1 MLAMMIMLLA
11 MMAILLA
18 QPILVAEIRAAE
30 DNSHI
35 CVVHRNGSASIF
47 WRRLVK
53 SYLKM
58 EVEWASNLWIH
69 PGVWGGEGLCPSWL
83 CTGCNHALGACPR
96 LEGLTREG

>member
-35 CVVHRNGSASIF
+35 CVVHR
-47 WRRLVK
+47 LVK

-69 PGVWGGEGLCPSWL
+69 PGVWGDSKATAPLQHED
-83 CTGCNHALGACPR
+83 HH
-96 LEGLTREG
+96 

>member
-1 MLAMMIMLLA
+1 MLAMMIMLPA

-53 SYLKM
+53 SYLKL

-69 PGVWGGEGLCPSWL
+69 PGVWGARSRARW
-83 CTGCNHALGACPR
+83 
-96 LEGLTREG
+96 